1 MDQINGVCVCVSQ
14 AYGGAYDVMSSKHL
28 RGDVN
33 YAWPSAEV
41 AVMGAKVQTH
51 VFFCLYFFLSLPL
64 SFLFDL
70 TVCIIRFFLR
80 APCRSSSEER
90 RTRRRQRR
98 NTWRSSPTPSQLLSE
113 VNNVTLFTALS
124 ERSYLRLFKLYTTI

>member
-64 SFLFDL
+64 SLLFDL

-80 APCRSSSEER
+80 ALCRSSSEER

-124 ERSYLRLFKLYTTI
+124 ERSCLRLFKLYTTI

>member
-124 ERSYLRLFKLYTTI
+124 ERSCLRLFKLYTTI

>member
-64 SFLFDL
+64 SLLFDL

-124 ERSYLRLFKLYTTI
+124 ERSCLRLFKLYTTI